1 MYQGFVHSYIPSAE
15 SRKIQHACRTF
26 SSISPYNLQLRPTK
40 KEVFSKNQPK
50 NPSKTHE
57 KPTKT
62 HQQLTKTRHF
72 LGSPNSQ
79 RPSVATTLNPPPA
92 VLGGCVDSVPG
103 RNCGEPG
110 FCLVISGT
118 ILDELIHKI
127 HGNYRLV
134 IYIYILYIYID
145 GILMIILWI
154 NYD

>member
-40 KEVFSKNQPK
+40 KEVFTKTSQK

-72 LGSPNSQ
+72 WVKISMPKLPT
-79 RPSVATTLNPPPA
+79 SVATTLNPTPPA

-118 ILDELIHKI
+118 ILDELIHKSMEI
-127 HGNYRLV
+127 
-134 IYIYILYIYID
+134 ID
-145 GILMIILWI
+145 
-154 NYD
+154 